1 MGKSGVFSFT
11 TKNLFLIGNKL
22 KQKKMNLTNPAVTE
36 GVNIFVNIII
46 ILAAFA
52 HALMFVNARKE
63 SQKKN

>member
-1 MGKSGVFSFT
+1 
-11 TKNLFLIGNKL
+11 
-22 KQKKMNLTNPAVTE
+22 MNLTNPAVTE